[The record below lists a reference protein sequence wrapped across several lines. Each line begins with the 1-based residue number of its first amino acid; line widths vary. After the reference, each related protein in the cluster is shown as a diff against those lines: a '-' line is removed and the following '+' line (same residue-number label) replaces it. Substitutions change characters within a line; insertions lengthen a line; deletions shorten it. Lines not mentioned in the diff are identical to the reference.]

1 MKNKLTILLALL
13 LCVCL
18 SASACGADVNSLEN
32 LCFAVADFNLARAA
46 DYVDDGEGYFATV
59 TSLASR
65 LDAEKAEIAKAI
77 YSSMSFSEF
86 SEEDGA
92 CTLTVKY
99 IDFDRLKRDVDARI
113 NTGASATDVLSEIVE
128 SKGIAR
134 YTVTA
139 NDVKVMLRN
148 DGEKVSVPLGYAGEN
163 AEFTKMLGLEAFLRW
178 YILQE

>member
-1 MKNKLTILLALL
+1 
-13 LCVCL
+13 
-18 SASACGADVNSLEN
+18 
-32 LCFAVADFNLARAA
+32 
-46 DYVDDGEGYFATV
+46 
-59 TSLASR
+59 
-65 LDAEKAEIAKAI
+65 
-77 YSSMSFSEF
+77 MSFSEF

-139 NDVKVMLRN
+139 NGVKVMLRN